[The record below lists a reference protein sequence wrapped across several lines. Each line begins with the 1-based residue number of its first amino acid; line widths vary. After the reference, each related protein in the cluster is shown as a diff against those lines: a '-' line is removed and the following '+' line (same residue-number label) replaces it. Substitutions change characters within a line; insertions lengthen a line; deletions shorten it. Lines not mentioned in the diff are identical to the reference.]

1 MVRCARREE
10 SRRGGEQER
19 RRGGEE
25 ISDFRFERGNAGEAA
40 REIEGEKKND
50 GMGCGVVVGGVA
62 AEKRMI
68 CAVRRL
74 ESAGAG

>member
-10 SRRGGEQER
+10 S

-50 GMGCGVVVGGVA
+50 GMGW
-62 AEKRMI
+62 
-68 CAVRRL
+68 L
-74 ESAGAG
+74 WL